1 MTTVMVVEDEEAL
14 ALLLKY
20 NLEKEGYEVIIE
32 SRGNKVLGQVE
43 KYLPSVILLDWMLP
57 ELSGV
62 EICKLIR
69 SKPDIKNIPI
79 IMLTAKGQEEDKI
92 KGLSAGADDYVT
104 KPFSVPELMA
114 RVKTNLRRAP
124 VINPVAELVFEDIR
138 MDLVA
143 KKVFRGDNYVHLGPT
158 EFRLLKL
165 LMETPGKV
173 FSREV
178 LLKTVWG
185 DNIYVESRTV
195 DVHIR
200 RLRKS
205 LNEFGPD
212 YIRTV
217 RATGYS
223 IDNHLVDDGD
233 E

>member
-1 MTTVMVVEDEEAL
+1 M
-14 ALLLKY
+14 
-20 NLEKEGYEVIIE
+20 
-32 SRGNKVLGQVE
+32 
-43 KYLPSVILLDWMLP
+43 
-57 ELSGV
+57 

-69 SKPDIKNIPI
+69 TKPDLKNIPI

-92 KGLSAGADDYVT
+92 KGLTAGADDYVT

-124 VINPVAELVFEDIR
+124 EVINKKDMVFEDIR
-138 MDLVA
+138 MDLVE
-143 KKVFRGDNYVHLGPT
+143 KKVFRGTTYIHLGPT

-165 LMETPGKV
+165 LMSEPKKV
-173 FSREV
+173 YSREV
-178 LLKTVWG
+178 LLRTVWG

-200 RLRKS
+200 RLRRA
-205 LNEFGPD
+205 LNEHGPD

-223 IDNHLVDDGD
+223 MDNSP
-233 E
+233 ETTEE

>member
-1 MTTVMVVEDEEAL
+1 MTKIMVVEDEQAL

-20 NLEKEGYEVIIE
+20 NLEKEGYEVVIE
-32 SRGNKVLGQVE
+32 SNGAKVIAEVE
-43 KYLPSVILLDWMLP
+43 NHCPSLILLDWMLP
-57 ELSGV
+57 KMSGV

-69 SKPDIKNIPI
+69 TKPDLKNIPI

-92 KGLSAGADDYVT
+92 KGLTAGADDYVT

-124 VINPVAELVFEDIR
+124 EVINKKDMVFEDIR
-138 MDLVA
+138 MDLVE
-143 KKVFRGDNYVHLGPT
+143 KKVFRGTTYIHLGPT

-165 LMETPGKV
+165 LMSEPKKV
-173 FSREV
+173 YSSDV
-178 LLKTVWG
+178 LLRTVWG

-200 RLRKS
+200 RLRRA
-205 LNEFGPD
+205 LNEHGPD

-223 IDNHLVDDGD
+223 MDNSP
-233 E
+233 ETTEE

>member
-1 MTTVMVVEDEEAL
+1 MARVMVVEDEQAL

-20 NLEKEGYEVIIE
+20 NLEKEGHEVIIE
-32 SRGNKVLGQVE
+32 ARGNKVVAEVERQCPQV
-43 KYLPSVILLDWMLP
+43 IILDWMLP
-57 ELSGV
+57 ELSGI
-62 EICKLIR
+62 EICRLIR
-69 SKPDIKNIPI
+69 SKPEIKSIPI

-124 VINPVAELVFEDIR
+124 EMLPVKEIVFEDIR
-138 MDLVA
+138 MDLVE
-143 KKVFRGDNYVHLGPT
+143 KKVFRGENYIHLGPT
-158 EFRLLKL
+158 EFRLLRL
-165 LMETPGKV
+165 LMESPAKV
-173 FSREV
+173 FSREY

-200 RLRKS
+200 RLRKA
-205 LNEFGPD
+205 LNDFGAD

-217 RATGYS
+217 RAIGYA
-223 IDNHLVDDGD
+223 IDKNQPAT

>member
-1 MTTVMVVEDEEAL
+1 MTKIMVVEDEQAL

-20 NLEKEGYEVIIE
+20 NLEKEGYEVVIE
-32 SRGNKVLGQVE
+32 SNGAKVIAEVE
-43 KYLPSVILLDWMLP
+43 NHCPSLILLDWMLP
-57 ELSGV
+57 KMSGV

-69 SKPDIKNIPI
+69 TKPDLKNIPI

-92 KGLSAGADDYVT
+92 KGLTAGADDYVT

-124 VINPVAELVFEDIR
+124 EVINKKDMVFEDIR
-138 MDLVA
+138 MDLVE
-143 KKVFRGDNYVHLGPT
+143 KKVFRGSTYIHLGPT

-165 LMETPGKV
+165 LMSEPKKV
-173 FSREV
+173 YSREV
-178 LLKTVWG
+178 LLRTVWG

-200 RLRKS
+200 RLRRA
-205 LNEFGPD
+205 LNEHGPD

-223 IDNHLVDDGD
+223 MDNSP
-233 E
+233 ETTEE